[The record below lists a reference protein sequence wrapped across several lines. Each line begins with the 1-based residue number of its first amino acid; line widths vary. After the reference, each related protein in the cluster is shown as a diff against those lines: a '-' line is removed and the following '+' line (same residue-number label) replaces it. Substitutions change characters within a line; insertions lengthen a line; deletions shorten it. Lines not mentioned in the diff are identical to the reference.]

1 MRAASLSLLSQS
13 MHDAADWQFAVEVHP
28 PDWRFPAGP
37 SWLAGWIHAG
47 SGPPINDLRAWVDQR
62 LFLGV
67 PGQPKPGLDEKLLGR
82 PGPPYAGFVLR
93 VTPHRGARLLRLE
106 ARDTSGRWRE
116 FFRTAITVADDAP
129 APSVPASLAGRLP
142 KLVPALLRLRSMRPT
157 AKLALLAD
165 EIVAGLIAEPLDT
178 LPNPPFHGALEEP
191 CETGR
196 VRYGRLTVTGW
207 LAHRTTGIRRLTG
220 LADAV
225 PECPLLHGLPR
236 ADVGGEFS
244 DLPGREHAQFA
255 GQVDLPPVSGTPV
268 LVKVFAELENGE
280 KHLVFTRRFNPTLAT
295 SADMPVPPG
304 SKLSYM
310 QALWALHRASDRHG
324 LPPGS
329 WGERIAAIKAP
340 WSAGKKGA
348 RLDGQPRRTP
358 VHVAPSTVPLRLVVV
373 THNLNFEGAP
383 RLAFELARFLHQ
395 QPGGSVRVRSPQEG
409 PMRRLFEE
417 AGMPVEVVDVSPALA
432 ATSPAEF
439 HSALG
444 QAVKLDWTQVDLLI
458 ANSLLSFWA
467 IHAAKQAGKPSL
479 LYVHESAPVA
489 RFLEPALV
497 PLAEAAFHDATRVVF
512 TAGASRAVFAQ
523 FDAGN
528 FRVRPSWL
536 DVAAIDTFAAAH
548 KQRELRARL
557 GIDLAAVV
565 LLNLG
570 AVCER
575 KGQHTFLRAAALL
588 EPELRQRHPERSV
601 EFVMVGTREDDYL
614 ALLRL
619 QAADAGLQRV
629 RFVPETRENFA
640 WLRLADILVCTSF
653 EESSPRVLLEAASFG
668 LPIVSTNVNGI
679 PELVTEDE
687 AWLVGPGDPHQL
699 AEAIRQALAAHL
711 TNNTGLAERA
721 RRTVAARFDERISL
735 PQHLALAQEAA
746 ACHT

>member
-1 MRAASLSLLSQS
+1 MNAPDEGLGSRNRSLPPTKVKTENLVIRRENIGWLPLERMIHTDIRARQSKPVVSFLSSHECSVQLCDERTRSRTEHHRIDLPAPDRHFKSPPCQPLLPFAKPLP
-13 MHDAADWQFAVEVHP
+13 MHNKATWPFAVEVHP

-37 SWLAGWIHAG
+37 SWLAGWIHAE

-93 VTPHRGARLLRLE
+93 ITPHRGARLLRLE
-106 ARDTSGRWRE
+106 ARDTAGRWRE
-116 FFRTAITVADDAP
+116 FFRTAITVADDTATP
-129 APSVPASLAGRLP
+129 YIPTSLVGRLP
-142 KLVPALLRLRSMRPT
+142 ELVPVLLRLRSLRPD
-157 AKLALLAD
+157 AELALLAD

-191 CETGR
+191 RETGR

-207 LAHRTTGIRRLTG
+207 LAHRTTGIRRLTA

-225 PECPLLHGLPR
+225 PECRLLHGLPR
-236 ADVGGEFS
+236 VDVGGEFG

-268 LVKVFAELENGE
+268 LVKGFAELENGE
-280 KHLVFTRRFNPTLAT
+280 KHLVFARRFNPTLAT

-310 QALWALHRASDRHG
+310 QALWALHRASGRHG

-329 WGERIAAIKAP
+329 WGERITAIKAA
-340 WSAGKKGA
+340 WSAGKKGSPGVGHLHHQSQI
-348 RLDGQPRRTP
+348 R
-358 VHVAPSTVPLRLVVV
+358 VAPSTTPLRVVVV

-395 QPGGSVRVRSPQEG
+395 QPGRCVRVLSPQEG

-439 HSALG
+439 HAALER
-444 QAVKLDWTQVDLLI
+444 AVKLDWTQVDLLI

-479 LYVHESAPVA
+479 FYVHESAPVA
-489 RFLEPALV
+489 RFLDPAL
-497 PLAEAAFHDATRVVF
+497 LLHAEAAFHDATHVVF
-512 TAGASRAVFAQ
+512 TAEASRTVFAQ
-523 FDAGN
+523 LDTGN

-536 DVAAIDTFAAAH
+536 DVAAIDAF
-548 KQRELRARL
+548 
-557 GIDLAAVV
+557 
-565 LLNLG
+565 
-570 AVCER
+570 
-575 KGQHTFLRAAALL
+575 
-588 EPELRQRHPERSV
+588 
-601 EFVMVGTREDDYL
+601 
-614 ALLRL
+614 
-619 QAADAGLQRV
+619 
-629 RFVPETRENFA
+629 
-640 WLRLADILVCTSF
+640 
-653 EESSPRVLLEAASFG
+653 
-668 LPIVSTNVNGI
+668 
-679 PELVTEDE
+679 
-687 AWLVGPGDPHQL
+687 
-699 AEAIRQALAAHL
+699 
-711 TNNTGLAERA
+711 A
-721 RRTVAARFDERISL
+721 RRPRPKGIARPAR
-735 PQHLALAQEAA
+735 H
-746 ACHT
+746 